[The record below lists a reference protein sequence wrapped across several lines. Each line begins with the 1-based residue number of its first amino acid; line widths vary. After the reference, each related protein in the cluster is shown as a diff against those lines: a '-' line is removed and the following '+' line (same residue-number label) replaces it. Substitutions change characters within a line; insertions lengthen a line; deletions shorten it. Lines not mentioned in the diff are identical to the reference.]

1 MAFVSTPRRSPRLAA
16 IRSNSIT
23 VANTTTPIRDRL
35 QEATR
40 STPILGE
47 TKRFIDL
54 VSWRCSHSAGQ
65 ALSKNSISTS
75 ETSLIQN
82 LVTTWAIHT
91 PSL

>member
-1 MAFVSTPRRSPRLAA
+1 MAFVSTPRRA

-35 QEATR
+35 REATR
-40 STPILGE
+40 STPILGVLSILYLGGAVILLAM
-47 TKRFIDL
+47 R
-54 VSWRCSHSAGQ
+54 Q
-65 ALSKNSISTS
+65 ALSKNSISAS